1 MPGMPKKWIQKM
13 KMKKGALHKDTGVA
27 QGKKIPMK
35 KIEKAEHSDNPKL
48 AKRATLART
57 LRGLRK

>member
-1 MPGMPKKWIQKM
+1 M
-13 KMKKGALHKDTGVA
+13 
-27 QGKKIPMK
+27 GKKIPMK

-48 AKRATLART
+48 AKRAVLART